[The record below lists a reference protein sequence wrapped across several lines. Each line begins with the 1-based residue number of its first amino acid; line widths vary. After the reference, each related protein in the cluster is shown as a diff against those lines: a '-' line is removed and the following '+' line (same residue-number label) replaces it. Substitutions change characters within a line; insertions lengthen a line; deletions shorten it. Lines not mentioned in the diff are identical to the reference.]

1 MVIKEPSES
10 PWTLAMQDTSTLFEH
25 DGYPRHP
32 LAQQVLRTDIAG
44 VPLEWIDYREA
55 ARLYHTEQVAY
66 ACGSPLVRVRGGYN
80 AHSGRR
86 SVIEVNSIIATQG
99 GLMALERTASTY
111 TPPLNNRTLFRR
123 DANVCL
129 YCALQLRGAEL
140 TRDHVTPISQGGR
153 DRWTNVVTA
162 CRRCNNHKGGR
173 TPEQARM
180 QLIAVPFKPSYAEY
194 IFLKGR
200 RVLADQMAYLL
211 AHFPR
216 SSPLHARLKSQL
228 SEDWQWPEGP

>member
-1 MVIKEPSES
+1 
-10 PWTLAMQDTSTLFEH
+10 MQDHSTESVRNGWLF
-25 DGYPRHP
+25 
-32 LAQQVLRTDIAG
+32 AQQVLRTDVAG

-55 ARLYHTEQVAY
+55 ARLYHTAQVAY
-66 ACGSPLVRVRGGYN
+66 ACGRPLFRVRGGFN
-80 AHSGRR
+80 ARTGRR
-86 SVIEVNSIIATQG
+86 SVIEVSSIIATQG
-99 GLMALERTASTY
+99 GVLALDRTAASY

-123 DANVCL
+123 DAHVCL
-129 YCALQLRGAEL
+129 YCGQHHRHSEL
-140 TRDHVTPISQGGR
+140 TRDHVTPISQGGL

-173 TPEQARM
+173 TPEQAGM
-180 QLIAVPFKPSYAEY
+180 QLLAVPFKPSYAEY

-216 SSPLHARLKSQL
+216 SSPLHRRLSDHL
-228 SEDWQWPEGP
+228 ALGGDWLDPP